1 MLLRGNLI
9 AENGKAGRKKG
20 DNGKGTATRKNKTE
34 NINGTSSEPR
44 NLPKCGIISETLKS
58 RIT

>member
-20 DNGKGTATRKNKTE
+20 DNGKGTVTRKNKTE
-34 NINGTSSEPR
+34 IKAEYSQNR
-44 NLPKCGIISETLKS
+44 GIYQNVE
-58 RIT
+58 